1 MGNGPG
7 ATMRGFTRDR
17 SVRDR
22 RLQEGT
28 GRRVLGYGRPFRSD
42 ITLFLI
48 LTIIVAALGVATPL
62 LLGRIIDHGVIPQD
76 RGVVIT
82 LGLVVAGLA
91 VVEAGL
97 TVVTRFYGS
106 RIGEGLILNLRTQ
119 VFSHVLRQPI
129 AFFTR
134 AQTGA
139 LVNRLNTDVIG
150 AQTAFTSILSGLVSN
165 VVSLALIL
173 GALVTMSWVIT
184 LLALLLLPIF
194 LIPAHRMGQR
204 LSQLTRRQMTLNADL
219 ATRMT
224 ERFNVGGALL
234 VRLFG
239 RPAQEDAEYADRA
252 RGVRDA
258 GVQIS
263 VNRVIFMAGLG
274 LVAALATALVYGL
287 GGLMAVA
294 GDLSVG
300 TLVAMAALLGRM
312 YGPLTAL
319 SNVRVDIM
327 TALVS
332 FERIFEVLDLEPLV
346 QEDEAA
352 IALPDGPVDVE
363 LDGVS
368 FAYPGAAEVSIAS
381 LESRTGSA
389 APRPDPSRSEAGKQ
403 DTPDPDTAVGDGAR
417 VLQDITTHIRAGE
430 LVALVGPSGA
440 GKSTFT
446 TLVSRLYDPTEGSV
460 RIGGVDLRETTFA
473 SLSRTIGV
481 VTQEAH
487 MFNDTIRANLLYAAP
502 GATTDQLEA
511 ALRSAQVWDLVERL
525 PEGVDTVVGD
535 RGHRLSGGEKQRLA
549 IARLLLKSPA
559 VVLLD
564 EATAHLDSESEVA
577 VQRALDEALTG
588 RTSIVIAHR
597 LSTIRGADQI
607 LVMDQGRIIQRG
619 THEELLARGGLYR
632 TLHDTQFRTDRHPA
646 APGAAGAD

>member
-1 MGNGPG
+1 MGMGRGPG
-7 ATMRGFTRDR
+7 GTVRGFTRDR
-17 SVRDR
+17 SVRDH
-22 RLQEGT
+22 RLREGT
-28 GRRVLGYGRPFRSD
+28 GRRVLVYGRPFRAD
-42 ITLFLI
+42 ITLFLV

-91 VVEAGL
+91 VLEAGL
-97 TVVTRFYGS
+97 TVITRFYGS

-134 AQTGA
+134 SQTGA

-173 GALVTMSWVIT
+173 GALVTMSWLIT

-204 LSQLTRRQMTLNADL
+204 LSQLTRQQMTLNAEL

-239 RPAQEDAEYADRA
+239 RPAQEDAEYAVRA

-258 GVQIS
+258 GVRIS

-294 GDLSVG
+294 GNLSVG

-346 QEDEAA
+346 REDVAA
-352 IALPDGPVDVE
+352 VDLPDGPVGVE
-363 LDGVS
+363 LDQVS
-368 FAYPGAAEVSIAS
+368 FSYPGAAEVSIAS
-381 LESRTGSA
+381 LESRPDLPAPAEVTAGPSA
-389 APRPDPSRSEAGKQ
+389 PGREAQ
-403 DTPDPDTAVGDGAR
+403 GAR
-417 VLQDITTHIRAGE
+417 VLRDISIHIGAGE
-430 LVALVGPSGA
+430 MVALVGPSGA
-440 GKSTFT
+440 GKSTLT
-446 TLVSRLYDPTEGSV
+446 TLVSRLYDPTEGTV
-460 RIGGVDLRETTFA
+460 RIGGTDLRQVTFA
-473 SLSRTIGV
+473 SLSATIGV

-502 GATTDQLEA
+502 GATGADLQQ
-511 ALRSAQVWDLVERL
+511 ALSAAQVWDLVERL
-525 PEGVDTVVGD
+525 PDGLDTVVGD

-549 IARLLLKSPA
+549 IARLLLKSPD

-564 EATAHLDSESEVA
+564 EATAHLDSESEAA
-577 VQRALDEALTG
+577 VQRALDQALAG
-588 RTSIVIAHR
+588 RTSLVIAHR
-597 LSTIRGADQI
+597 LSTVRGADQI
-607 LVMDQGRIIQRG
+607 LVMDRGRIVQRG
-619 THEELLARGGLYR
+619 THEELLTEGGLYR
-632 TLHDTQFRTDRHPA
+632 TLHDTQFRPGSHP
-646 APGAAGAD
+646 GSG